1 MHTLFKRGL
10 AALTLSA
17 VFSLP
22 ALATNPISSPDT
34 MILGDSIFALSGDI
48 HEKPG
53 SGPDENIDPTP
64 ARAAS

>member
-34 MILGDSIFALSGDI
+34 MILGDSIFALSIGALGRPRP
-48 HEKPG
+48 E
-53 SGPDENIDPTP
+53 
-64 ARAAS
+64 AR